1 MYYFTIRDIENL
13 CDIKAHTLR
22 VWEQRYDFFKPKRKE
37 SQHRLYDNED
47 LKQLLR
53 IAFLYHKGWKVSRI
67 AQLSPGQIKAEVEKV
82 QEAKSSFEYY
92 INQLLEYSID
102 FKKESFARGLQHV
115 IDSIGFEA
123 AIEKVCYPLLQ
134 KIGLLWMTNHV
145 IPAQEHFCSYMIQHK
160 IIAETDKLPMAPPQA
175 PQVVLF
181 CPHGE
186 YHELPLHYIHYL
198 FRKWGWTTFYL
209 GSDVKLDILKPFA
222 QNEKVTC
229 LFLYLIT
236 NFTGFTVDDYF
247 EKLCKTFP
255 AKKIIA
261 AGKAVFA
268 SQRNFVNLSILK
280 TDEAIHRFIKEKNAL
295 KVLDNF

>member
-67 AQLSPGQIKAEVEKV
+67 AGLTPEQVLTEVEKI
-82 QEAKSSFEYY
+82 QAAKSSFEYY
-92 INQLLEYSID
+92 INQLLECSID
-102 FKKESFARGLQHV
+102 FDKEGFARTLQQV
-115 IDSIGFEA
+115 IDSIGFEDT
-123 AIEKVCYPLLQ
+123 IEKVSYPLLN

-160 IIAETDKLPMAPPQA
+160 IIAETDRLPLASADA

-209 GSDVKLDILKPFA
+209 GSNVAIDILKPFA
-222 QNEKVTC
+222 ETEKVDH

-247 EKLCKTFP
+247 EKVCKAFP
-255 AKKIIA
+255 GKKIVA
-261 AGKAVFA
+261 SGRAVFA
-268 SQRNFVNLSILK
+268 SQRNFVNLTILK
-280 TDEAIHRFIKEKNAL
+280 TDDAIRQFINNRAAT
-295 KVLDNF
+295 KVL

>member
-53 IAFLYHKGWKVSRI
+53 ISFLYHKGWKVSRI
-67 AQLSPGQIKAEVEKV
+67 AQLSPEQIRTEVEKV
-82 QEAKSSFEYY
+82 QEVQSSFEYY

-102 FKKESFARGLQHV
+102 FNKEGFAQGLQHV

-123 AIEKVCYPLLQ
+123 TIEKVAYPLLN

-160 IIAETDKLPMAPPQA
+160 IIAETDRLPLAPPQA
-175 PQVVLF
+175 PQIVLF

-209 GSDVKLDILKPFA
+209 GSNVKLDILKPFA
-222 QNEKVTC
+222 DNQKVEF
-229 LFLYLIT
+229 LYLYLIT

-247 EKLCKTFP
+247 EKLCKAFP
-255 AKKIIA
+255 HKKIIA
-261 AGKAVFA
+261 SGKAVFA
-268 SQRNFVNLSILK
+268 SQRNFVNLSILRN
-280 TDEAIHRFIKEKNAL
+280 DEAIHRFIKNRNATP
-295 KVLDNF
+295 VG

>member
-53 IAFLYHKGWKVSRI
+53 ISFLYHQGWKISRI
-67 AQLSPGQIKAEVEKV
+67 AQLTPEQVLDEVHQQQAV
-82 QEAKSSFEYY
+82 KSSFEFY
-92 INQLLEYSID
+92 ITQLLERSID
-102 FKKESFARGLQHV
+102 FDK
-115 IDSIGFEA
+115 DGFEQQLGKVIHA
-123 AIEKVCYPLLQ
+123 LGFEDCIEKVAYPLLT

-145 IPAQEHFCSYMIQHK
+145 IPAQEHFCSYSIQHK
-160 IIAETDKLPMAPPQA
+160 IIAETDKLPLAPPGA

-186 YHELPLHYIHYL
+186 YHELPLYYIHYL

-209 GSDVKLDILKPFA
+209 GSNVSIDVLKPFA
-222 QNEKVTC
+222 GNEKVDY
-229 LFLYLIT
+229 LFLHLIT

-247 EKLCKTFP
+247 EKLCKAFSNKTIVASGAATF
-255 AKKIIA
+255 
-261 AGKAVFA
+261 G
-268 SQRNFVNLSILK
+268 SQRTFVNLLLLKSDSAILQ
-280 TDEAIHRFIKEKNAL
+280 FIKNKKL
-295 KVLDNF
+295 Q

>member
-22 VWEQRYDFFKPKRKE
+22 VWEQRYNFFKPKRKE

-53 IAFLYHKGWKVSRI
+53 ISFLYHKGWKVSRI
-67 AQLSPGQIKAEVEKV
+67 AKLTPEQVLTEVENI
-82 QEAKSSFEYY
+82 QATKSSFEYY
-92 INQLLEYSID
+92 INLLLEYSID
-102 FKKESFARGLQHV
+102 FNKEGFAQGLQQV
-115 IDSIGFEA
+115 IDQIGFEA
-123 AIEKVCYPLLQ
+123 TIEKVCYPLLH

-160 IIAETDKLPMAPPQA
+160 IIAETDKLPLAPAQA
-175 PQVVLF
+175 PQIVLF

-209 GSDVKLDILKPFA
+209 GSNVKLDILKPFA
-222 QNEKVTC
+222 QNNNVEY
-229 LFLYLIT
+229 LFLHLIT

-247 EKLCKTFP
+247 EKLCKAFP
-255 AKKIIA
+255 NKKIIA
-261 AGKAVFA
+261 TGNAVFA
-268 SQRNFVNLSILK
+268 SQRNFVNLSILRN
-280 TDEAIHRFIKEKNAL
+280 DQVIHQFIKNKNASA
-295 KVLDNF
+295 VH